1 MSEYTLLDYVQTILS
16 SMDSEEVNSITDT
29 TESLQVANIV
39 KTVFNDLQSRLDLPE
54 HYTLFELNASGDDT
68 QPVLMTRPSDV
79 MTIIWVQYDKVL
91 DGDTDP
97 VYQKL
102 TFLPLDEFLR
112 MQDALLVS
120 DTEVASFDYTPTG
133 TTDSITFI
141 YRNDKAPDYYTTFDD
156 LTLIFDSYD
165 SDVDT
170 TLQKTKTRCY
180 GRKEKEFTM
189 SNSYV
194 PFLDRDA
201 STLLL
206 NEAKVLAFAELKQV
220 DNPVARQWANRGWV
234 KSQKNKRGINNL
246 RNELDRAPN
255 YGRR

>member
-16 SMDSEEVNSITDT
+16 SMDSDEVSNITDT
-29 TESLQVANIV
+29 TESLQVAHIV
-39 KTVFNDLQSRLDLPE
+39 KTVYNDLQARLDLPE
-54 HYTLFELNASGDDT
+54 HYTLFELTASGDNT

-79 MTIIWVQYDKVL
+79 VSIEWVQYDKVL
-91 DGDTDP
+91 TGDTDP
-97 VYQKL
+97 VYTRVEFK
-102 TFLPLDEFLR
+102 PLDEFLKLT
-112 MQDALLVS
+112 DALAVS
-120 DTEVASFDYTPTG
+120 DTTVESFDYT
-133 TTDSITFI
+133 TDDGSSITFI
-141 YRNDKAPDYYTTFDD
+141 YRNDKGPDFFTTFDD
-156 LTLIFDSYD
+156 YTLIFDSYD

-180 GRKEKEFTM
+180 GRKDQTFTL
-189 SNSYV
+189 SNSFV

-206 NEAKVLAFAELKQV
+206 NEAKVLAFAELKQMSH
-220 DNPVARQWANRGWV
+220 DIARQWAQRGWV
-234 KSQKNKRGINNL
+234 KSQQTKRGIDNN